1 MVTTPI
7 VRIGIHVD
15 SSIPHGLYFDRNL
28 HFAESDMRPPIQ
40 KLAEHE
46 RTTGARPVGAT
57 TDQDAAANVQQMFD
71 TIAPKYDML
80 NHVLSVGIDRWWWS
94 RASRTFRPI
103 LQRPEAVAL
112 DLCCGTGDMTLA
124 LLKHRPKSSG
134 APSMTASSSWM
145 GMNPADS
152 PDVPAPILAP
162 ILAVD
167 FSHQMLSRGAEK
179 FAPHNII
186 PIEADALHLPIADNS
201 IDLVTSA
208 FGFRNLSNYEAGLAE
223 LHRILRPGGQIGIL
237 DFNQPTGL
245 TGALYNLYF
254 KQILPRFGGLIS
266 GDPAA
271 YTYLPDS
278 VARFPSPS
286 RMIEL
291 MADAGFTN
299 STWTS
304 YTFGTAGLYRAT
316 KSFLRHTA

>member
-1 MVTTPI
+1 MAAQQGTP
-7 VRIGIHVD
+7 
-15 SSIPHGLYFDRNL
+15 
-28 HFAESDMRPPIQ
+28 
-40 KLAEHE
+40 EHQH
-46 RTTGARPVGAT
+46 TTGARPTGTT

-71 TIAPKYDML
+71 TIAPKYDLL

-94 RASRTFRPI
+94 RAARTFRPI

-124 LLKHRPKSSG
+124 LLKHRPKTGSE
-134 APSMTASSSWM
+134 
-145 GMNPADS
+145 
-152 PDVPAPILAP
+152 AP

-201 IDLVTSA
+201 VDLITSA

-271 YTYLPDS
+271 YTYLPNS

-291 MADAGFTN
+291 IANAGFIN
-299 STWTS
+299 ATWTS

-316 KSFLRHTA
+316 KP

>member
-1 MVTTPI
+1 MSPKI
-7 VRIGIHVD
+7 LPKHQ
-15 SSIPHGLYFDRNL
+15 H
-28 HFAESDMRPPIQ
+28 
-40 KLAEHE
+40 
-46 RTTGARPVGAT
+46 TTGARPTGTT

-71 TIAPKYDML
+71 TIAPKYDLL

-94 RASRTFRPI
+94 RAARTFRSI
-103 LQRPEAVAL
+103 LQRPEAIAL

-124 LLKHRPKSSG
+124 LLKHRPKTG
-134 APSMTASSSWM
+134 
-145 GMNPADS
+145 NE
-152 PDVPAPILAP
+152 AP

-186 PIEADALHLPIADNS
+186 PIEADALHLPLADNS

-278 VARFPSPS
+278 VARFPRPP

-291 MADAGFTN
+291 ITQAGFTN
-299 STWTS
+299 ATWTS

-316 KSFLRHTA
+316 KP

>member
-1 MVTTPI
+1 MAAQQN
-7 VRIGIHVD
+7 
-15 SSIPHGLYFDRNL
+15 IP
-28 HFAESDMRPPIQ
+28 
-40 KLAEHE
+40 EHQ
-46 RTTGARPVGAT
+46 RTTGARPVGTT

-71 TIAPKYDML
+71 TIAPKYDLL
-80 NHVLSVGIDRWWWS
+80 NHLLSVGIDRWWWT
-94 RASRTFRPI
+94 RAARTFRPI

-124 LLKHRPKSSG
+124 LLKHRPESAQNRVRVPQVSILRHGIEAPQNSNEAAFAAAQSSG
-134 APSMTASSSWM
+134 APSFAASSRRV
-145 GMNPADS
+145 GDES
-152 PDVPAPILAP
+152 PDPAPILA
-162 ILAVD
+162 ID

-186 PIEADALHLPIADNS
+186 PIEADALHLPLADNS

-223 LHRILRPGGQIGIL
+223 LHRVLRPGGQIGIL
-237 DFNQPTGL
+237 DFNQPTGI

-278 VARFPSPS
+278 VARFPRPT

-291 MADAGFTN
+291 IQQAGFTN
-299 STWTS
+299 PTWTS

-316 KSFLRHTA
+316 KL